1 MNMGSR
7 SSNIIADLKAGI
19 SGMRQEVSLLKQ
31 ETSGWIQSLTSGSS
45 KLGSFGGGGGAGS
58 TLVAPNPTFS
68 SAPPVVPASEANA
81 NQVAANPS
89 SSLVPSQFGSRSGSD
104 LTSYVSQHSGSGN
117 LYMPSIDSGAGG
129 SGWGG
134 GGGGNGSSTGGTSGG
149 YNYGGGNNTDA
160 YNSKFNNSGGTFGS
174 NFIQNIAGNA
184 LSTFKANPLGTALY
198 GAGLAANFIP
208 STADVVQS
216 NLSLQRASFFG
227 GQGYAGAQA
236 QNTTTNA
243 AATLGGA
250 DPSMD
255 TMNAMLAAQSY
266 GVAGAQNFSSI
277 LGGVANMSNLIPGAG
292 MEGTMRAYGA
302 MQQGS
307 SVNMLKGIGI
317 QLRGEDGTMK
327 PPDQV
332 IDDIWKKI
340 CRDYA
345 QAYGSSAKAPSL
357 KEVQI
362 GLQPGNSL
370 DSMLNTYFGSDPI
383 LKQMVTNGLIF
394 KATSSGG
401 ESAAQQAATGGSAI
415 TKDSVL
421 NAGGTTKSVLGFS
434 TRNAAASDL
443 LSAISTDT
451 AGFDKANTMITG
463 LITGLGTT
471 VANSLTLFV
480 KQFTDTVLSAAGGAP
495 GEILTGLAGLAGT
508 RAGGGPVD
516 KSKSYLVGEKGP
528 EVFVPTTNGV
538 IVSNSDLKDAASN
551 TPGTGGVSNNT
562 YNFTV
567 NVPNANTPEVIAALK
582 NLMFE
587 LETNQKVSYS

>member
-45 KLGSFGGGGGAGS
+45 KLQGGIGGGGG
-58 TLVAPNPTFS
+58 TLVAPNPVFS
-68 SAPPVVPASEANA
+68 NAPAVVPASESNA
-81 NQVAANPS
+81 NQVAANPNS
-89 SSLVPSQFGSRSGSD
+89 SIVPSPFGSRSGED
-104 LTSYVSQHSGSGN
+104 LTTYVSQHSGFGN
-117 LYMPSIDSGAGG
+117 LFMPSVDSAAGG
-129 SGWGG
+129 AGWGG
-134 GGGGNGSSTGGTSGG
+134 GGSGNGSITGGTSGG

-184 LSTFKANPLGTALY
+184 LSTVRANPFGAALY
-198 GAGLAANFIP
+198 TAGLAANFIP

-227 GQGYAGAQA
+227 GQSYAAMQG
-236 QNTTTNA
+236 QNTLTSA
-243 AATLGGA
+243 AGTLGGA
-250 DPSMD
+250 DPAMD
-255 TMNAMLAAQSY
+255 AMNAMLAAQSY
-266 GVAGAQNFSSI
+266 GLAGAQNFNATAATTAGGA
-277 LGGVANMSNLIPGAG
+277 LGGVMGGVANLSNLVPGAG
-292 MEGTMRAYGA
+292 LEGTMRAYGA
-302 MQQGS
+302 MQQAS

-317 QLRGEDGTMK
+317 QLRDTQGNMK

-332 IDDIWKKI
+332 IDDIWAKI
-340 CRDYA
+340 CKDYS
-345 QAYGSSAKAPSL
+345 QAYGANKSPSL

-370 DSMLNTYFGSDPI
+370 DSMLNTYFGSDPL
-383 LKQMVTNGLIF
+383 LKQMVMNGLIF
-394 KATSSGG
+394 KAT
-401 ESAAQQAATGGSAI
+401 TGGAAI
-415 TKDSVL
+415 TKDAVL
-421 NAGGTTKSVLGFS
+421 AAGGTTGAVLSFS
-434 TRNAAASDL
+434 TRNAASANL
-443 LSAISTDT
+443 LSAVSTDT
-451 AGFDKANTMITG
+451 AGFVKANEMITG
-463 LITGLGTT
+463 LISGLGTT

-495 GEILTGLAGLAGT
+495 GEILSTLAGLAGT

-516 KSKSYLVGEKGP
+516 KSKPYLVGEKGP
-528 EVFVPTTNGV
+528 EVFVPTGNGV
-538 IVSNSDLKDAASN
+538 IVPNDQLKSAASN

-582 NLMFE
+582 NLMVE